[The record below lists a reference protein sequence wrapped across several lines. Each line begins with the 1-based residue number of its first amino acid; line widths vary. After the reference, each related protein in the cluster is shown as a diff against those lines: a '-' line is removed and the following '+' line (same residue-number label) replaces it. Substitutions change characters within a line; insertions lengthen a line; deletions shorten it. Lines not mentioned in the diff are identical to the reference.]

1 VQPVFT
7 NGQVFAP
14 DKSWAD
20 HLITETEVFPKG
32 KYDDGV
38 DSMTQAI
45 RWLRERKLLE
55 RQEEIAQ
62 RINAEGLW
70 KPTDKVIYDV

>member
-1 VQPVFT
+1 VFT

-38 DSMTQAI
+38 DSMTQAL
-45 RWLRERKLLE
+45 RWLRERGMLQ
-55 RQEEIAQ
+55 RQDEIAAQ
-62 RINAEGLW
+62 INFEGSW
-70 KPTDKVIYDV
+70 RPKNKPAYDI